1 MKDLYL
7 VGAGGGPNFGDDLI
21 GKIWVS
27 FLAKRYPER
36 TIWLDTRNAGIT
48 ASFFAEF
55 KNVKSVDTFWRLR
68 DRAIKREGDFRDKVK
83 YLEDK
88 VKNLGTPQ
96 YDIALTHIK
105 NNVESIHFIGGG
117 YVNKIWRNN
126 LLLFELAVA
135 LKKQNHEIKL
145 FGTGLGLTPVDAN
158 FKNEFLKI
166 KPVFDYIEA
175 RDVDSSEEL
184 SVTLGIDDVWM
195 NFDES
200 AFLKR
205 PVTKESEDV
214 PEVMVLLQKD
224 FNEDQVDKLFEK
236 AVRMIKSL
244 DNYSRD
250 TVIGVAEA
258 YPSQDYWVLPR
269 LKKVLPNPIK
279 FYSFQHLWQEG
290 FPAGENVTW
299 ITTRFHYHLI
309 GSGYGSKGVV
319 LGSGSKYYN
328 VKHRSLLSAG
338 TGWTLSGLDDALI
351 QPTNNSEWEY
361 NVKLLS
367 ERKVKLARLL
377 YPSLNAD

>member
-1 MKDLYL
+1 
-7 VGAGGGPNFGDDLI
+7 
-21 GKIWVS
+21 
-27 FLAKRYPER
+27 
-36 TIWLDTRNAGIT
+36 
-48 ASFFAEF
+48 
-55 KNVKSVDTFWRLR
+55 
-68 DRAIKREGDFRDKVK
+68 
-83 YLEDK
+83 
-88 VKNLGTPQ
+88 
-96 YDIALTHIK
+96 
-105 NNVESIHFIGGG
+105 
-117 YVNKIWRNN
+117 
-126 LLLFELAVA
+126 
-135 LKKQNHEIKL
+135 
-145 FGTGLGLTPVDAN
+145 
-158 FKNEFLKI
+158 
-166 KPVFDYIEA
+166 
-175 RDVDSSEEL
+175 
-184 SVTLGIDDVWM
+184 
-195 NFDES
+195 
-200 AFLKR
+200 
-205 PVTKESEDV
+205 
-214 PEVMVLLQKD
+214 MVLLQKD

-279 FYSFQHLWQEG
+279 FYSFQQLWQEG